1 MLEHPAPLKFPSSEN
16 KGNLNAMSLTKS
28 WLESQFAAEP
38 QANLARA
45 RREINLAARIIDAMK
60 MICIVL

>member
-1 MLEHPAPLKFPSSEN
+1 
-16 KGNLNAMSLTKS
+16 MSLTKR